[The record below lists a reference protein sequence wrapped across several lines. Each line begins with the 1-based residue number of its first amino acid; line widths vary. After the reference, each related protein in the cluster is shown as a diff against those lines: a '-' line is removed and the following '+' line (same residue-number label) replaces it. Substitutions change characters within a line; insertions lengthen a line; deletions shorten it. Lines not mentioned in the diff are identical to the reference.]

1 MIRYVVRRLLWTVPM
16 LFIITFLVF
25 VAIRVGTNPVASYLR
40 LNPRASQAKIAQY
53 RKVNGLDGNIVSQY
67 FSWLHHFVTF
77 NWGRSIKG
85 GRPVWPELKAA
96 MANTLVLGFLA
107 SFVGIVIGLAIG
119 ILSALRPRTFFDQ
132 ATTTG
137 AFVGISIPPYVSAV
151 VLQLFFAITLT
162 RWLGLSHPLL
172 PTSGIYPA
180 GHKGFD
186 LVLRLKHLTLPV
198 IVVAIQIIAVYSRY
212 MRASLLEVANSDY
225 LRTARAK
232 GISERRV
239 LVRHALRNALIPI
252 VTVAA
257 IDIGAIIGGLI
268 ITERIFENKGMG
280 DFFLRAYDNGDFPE
294 LMPWMVFV
302 VLGVILAN
310 LLADVLYAVLD
321 PRIRLD

>member
-1 MIRYVVRRLLWTVPM
+1 MIRFVIRRMMWTVPTM
-16 LFIITFLVF
+16 FVITFLVF
-25 VAIRVGTNPVASYLR
+25 VAIRIGTDPVQSYLR
-40 LNPRASQAKIAQY
+40 LNPRASQAKIQQY
-53 RKVNGLDGNIVSQY
+53 KEVNGLTGNIAQQY
-67 FSWLHHFVTF
+67 FHWLHNFVTF
-77 NWGRSIKG
+77 NWGKSIKG
-85 GRPVWPELKAA
+85 SRPVWPELKQALV
-96 MANTLVLGFLA
+96 NTIVLGSIA
-107 SFVGIVIGLAIG
+107 TFVGVTIGLGIG
-119 ILSALRPRTFFDQ
+119 IISALRPRSFFDH

-137 AFVGISIPPYVSAV
+137 AFVGISVPPYVSAIL
-151 VLQLFFAITLT
+151 LQLFFAITIT
-162 RWLGLSHPLL
+162 RWLGLDKPLL
-172 PTSGIYPA
+172 PTSGIYPP

-186 LVLRLKHLTLPV
+186 PFLRMKHLVLPV
-198 IVVAIQIIAVYSRY
+198 TVVAIQIIAVYSRY
-212 MRASLLEVANSDY
+212 MRASLLEVKNSDY

-232 GISERRV
+232 GISDRRI

-257 IDIGAIIGGLI
+257 IDIGAIMGGLI

-280 DFFLRAYDNGDFPE
+280 DFFLTAYENGDFPQ

>member
-1 MIRYVVRRLLWTVPM
+1 MIRFVGRRLLWTIPT
-16 LFIITFLVF
+16 LFLITFLVF
-25 VAIRVGTNPVASYLR
+25 VAIRVGTDPVQSYLR
-40 LNPRASQAKIAQY
+40 INPRASQAKIQQY
-53 RKVNGLDGNIVSQY
+53 KATNGLTGNIVSQY

-77 NWGRSIKG
+77 DWGRSIKG
-85 GRPVWPELKAA
+85 SRPVWPELKNA
-96 MANTLVLGFLA
+96 MANTITLGLLA
-107 SFVGIVIGLAIG
+107 SGVGIVVGLGIG
-119 ILSALRPRTFFDQ
+119 ILSAMRPRSIFDQ
-132 ATTTG
+132 ASTTG
-137 AFVGISIPPYVSAV
+137 AFVGISIPPYVTAIL
-151 VLQLFFAITLT
+151 LQLFFAITLT
-162 RWLGLSHPLL
+162 RWLNLDKPLL
-172 PTSGIYPA
+172 PTSGVYPP

-186 LVLRLKHLTLPV
+186 LFLRLKYLVLP
-198 IVVAIQIIAVYSRY
+198 ITVVAIQIIAVYSRY
-212 MRASLLEVANSDY
+212 MRASLLEVKNSDY

-232 GISERRV
+232 GVSERRI

-280 DFFLRAYDNGDFPE
+280 DFFLTAYENGDFPQ